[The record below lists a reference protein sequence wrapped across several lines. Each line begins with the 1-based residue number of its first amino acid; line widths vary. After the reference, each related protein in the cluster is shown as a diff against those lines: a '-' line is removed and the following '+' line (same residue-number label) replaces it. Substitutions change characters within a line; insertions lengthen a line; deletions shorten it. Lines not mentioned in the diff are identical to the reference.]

1 MKICDTHA
9 FLGNVIFQILTK
21 KKNILLYYLPHKSE
35 KKNKTYFINFLQQ
48 KAESDSLTHREMR

>member
-1 MKICDTHA
+1 MLFWEMLYFK
-9 FLGNVIFQILTK
+9 FLP

-48 KAESDSLTHREMR
+48 KAESDSLTHRGMR

>member
-1 MKICDTHA
+1 MLFWEMLYFK
-9 FLGNVIFQILTK
+9 FLPK